1 MKDARA
7 ATAGRARYAAA
18 VALAAAL
25 TATPFARDGAAAG
38 ARLSAE
44 ERAGLALLDS
54 IEAAQRTLTDLSARF
69 TETAFQAVFE
79 ESLTSR
85 GEVFFRKPGRLLL
98 RYAAPDSSLLVVN
111 ERTVWLYHVP
121 NRQAHRFRLSEE
133 STAYGLLFGFGGSF
147 RDARKHFRFLAEKAA
162 TRHGERV
169 LRAVPIAES
178 PAAEDLEEIVVAIDP
193 KRWLPVRTR
202 FREKGGDERLFVFEE
217 VRRNP
222 GVREDLFSFTPP
234 EGVEV
239 FDMESE

>member
-1 MKDARA
+1 MTGARC
-7 ATAGRARYAAA
+7 GRIAAA
-18 VALAAAL
+18 ACILACVAAGGA
-25 TATPFARDGAAAG
+25 GAAPG
-38 ARLSAE
+38 LSAE
-44 ERAGLALLDS
+44 EQRGLALLDS

-85 GEVFFRKPGRLLL
+85 GEVLFRKPGQLLL

-111 ERTVWLYHVP
+111 DKVVWLYHVP

-147 RDARKHFRFLAEKAA
+147 RDARKHFRFLADKSP
-162 TRHGERV
+162 TRRGERV
-169 LRAVPIAES
+169 LRAIPNPGS
-178 PAAEDLEEIVVAIDP
+178 PAAEDLEEIVLAIDP
-193 KRWLPVRTR
+193 NRWLPVRTR
-202 FREKGGDERLFVFEE
+202 FREKGGDERQFVFSE

-222 GVREDLFSFTPP
+222 GVPAEAFAFTPP
-234 EGVEV
+234 AGVEV

>member
-1 MKDARA
+1 MRG
-7 ATAGRARYAAA
+7 AGVLIVVG
-18 VALAAAL
+18 VA
-25 TATPFARDGAAAG
+25 FAGAGDAAG

-54 IEAAQRTLTDLSARF
+54 IEAAQRTLADLSARF

-111 ERTVWLYHVP
+111 ERTVWLYHVA

-169 LRAVPIAES
+169 LRAVPIASS

-193 KRWLPVRTR
+193 ARWLPVRTR
-202 FREKGGDERLFVFEE
+202 FRERGGDERLFVFEE

-222 GVREDLFSFTPP
+222 GVPEDLFAFTPP
-234 EGVEV
+234 AGVEV